1 MAERPFNVTSILSNF
16 KSLMEQVYEKACTH
30 KINKKTIKYLLQSR
44 FKPKVVK
51 TTYTEKK
58 KKADWA
64 LNTRQNVFFFLKSKC
79 NKSELDK
86 ACMSY
91 HRFSFIKTNLRY
103 FK

>member
-51 TTYTEKK
+51 TTYTEREN
-58 KKADWA
+58 ADWV
-64 LNTRQNVFFFLKSKC
+64 LTIGKMHYFF
-79 NKSELDK
+79 
-86 ACMSY
+86 
-91 HRFSFIKTNLRY
+91 
-103 FK
+103 